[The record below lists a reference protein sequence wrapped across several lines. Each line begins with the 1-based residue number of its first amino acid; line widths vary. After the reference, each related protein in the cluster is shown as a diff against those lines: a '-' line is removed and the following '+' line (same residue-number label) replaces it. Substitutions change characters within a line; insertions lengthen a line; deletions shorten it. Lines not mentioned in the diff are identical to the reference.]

1 MASIGSEIAR
11 LRSERGWSRIKLR
24 EKTGLSTSYL
34 HYVEHDEV
42 LPSAGK
48 LRTIVKTLGGDPE
61 PLVRLR
67 DEIELRRL
75 GADAKT
81 VLLLREE
88 FGELTEDEREAVRG
102 ALRELRKKERRRGR

>member
-1 MASIGSEIAR
+1 MESLGTEIAR
-11 LRSERGWSRIKLR
+11 LRAERGWSRSELKQR
-24 EKTGLSTSYL
+24 TGLSTSYL

-61 PLVRLR
+61 PFVRLR

-81 VLLLREE
+81 VLLLKQE
-88 FGELTEDEREAVRG
+88 FGDLTGEEREAVRS
-102 ALRELRKKERRRGR
+102 ALRRVRERGRDER